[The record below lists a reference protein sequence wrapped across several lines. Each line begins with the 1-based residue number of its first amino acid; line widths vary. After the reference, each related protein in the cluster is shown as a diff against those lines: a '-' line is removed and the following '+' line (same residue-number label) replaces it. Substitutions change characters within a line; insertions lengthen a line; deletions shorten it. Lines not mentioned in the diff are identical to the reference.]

1 MFPQYLRKKA
11 LLFLIIPFFILQ
23 CTSTEEIEK
32 LEKSSQELKIENE
45 NLKDSLDK
53 LQKDK
58 VKLDFLAQRLQGIT
72 ATINTNMGIISVK
85 FFPEKA
91 PLHVFAFVSRAE
103 SGFYD
108 GTTFHRVIEGFM
120 IQGGDPN
127 SKDNDPNNDGQG
139 GPIAMLPHEFNDIKH
154 TPGILSTARVSDV
167 NAGAGSQFFIM
178 HNDYPSL
185 DNQYTVFG
193 EVTDGMDIVN
203 KIATTEKDQRDRP
216 LKAVVIKSIKVKR

>member
-1 MFPQYLRKKA
+1 MTNLFFGKNAL
-11 LLFLIIPFFILQ
+11 LLFLISFFIIQ
-23 CTSTEEIEK
+23 CTPAEEIEK
-32 LEKSSQELKIENE
+32 LEKSREALKIENE
-45 NLKDSLDK
+45 SLQSSLDI

-72 ATINTNMGIISVK
+72 AEITTSMGKINVE
-85 FFPEKA
+85 FYPDKA
-91 PLHVFAFVSRAE
+91 PLHVFTFVSRAE

-108 GTTFHRVIEGFM
+108 GTTFHRVIENFM

-127 SKDNDPNNDGQG
+127 SKDNDPTNDGQG

-154 TPGILSTARVSDV
+154 VPGVLSTARVSDV

-178 HNDYPSL
+178 HGANTGL

-193 EVTDGMDIVN
+193 MVTEGMDVVN
-203 KIATTEKDQRDRP
+203 KIATTAKNPQDRP
-216 LKAVVIKSIKVKR
+216 LKDVLIKSIKVKR

>member
-1 MFPQYLRKKA
+1 MFSIFTRKKA

-23 CTSTEEIEK
+23 CTPTEEIEK
-32 LEKSSQELKIENE
+32 LEKSRDALKIENE

-72 ATINTNMGIISVK
+72 ATISTNMGNINVK
-85 FFPEKA
+85 FYPDKA
-91 PLHVFAFVSRAE
+91 PLHVFAFVTRAE

-108 GTTFHRVIEGFM
+108 GTTFHRVIENFM

-178 HNDYPSL
+178 HNNYPSL

-193 EVTDGMDIVN
+193 EVTDGMDVVN

-216 LKAVVIKSIKVKR
+216 IKAVVINAIKVKR